1 MDKTE
6 PIAVSSFQAVIRFES
21 KETHW
26 HHPQQGDLLYVAAY
40 MISGVY
46 EHIYKG
52 QRYTLS
58 AGDVM
63 LYHGN
68 DVYEVFEREH
78 GHCIAAHFY
87 TAAPVNLHF
96 TILDGSTIP
105 QIKADFLR
113 LYKAYNRRDEYSWY
127 DCTAA
132 LYTIL
137 GKISRAIDSSGDYI
151 QRQRCANIIRARDYL
166 AENYND
172 PALSLDAAAAIAEV
186 SPRRFGELFR
196 RLYHV
201 TPGRYVTRLR
211 ISAAEDMLRM
221 KSYTVA
227 EIAASVGYAS
237 PGYFC
242 RVFTRETGVPPS
254 RFMERG

>member
-1 MDKTE
+1 
-6 PIAVSSFQAVIRFES
+6 
-21 KETHW
+21 
-26 HHPQQGDLLYVAAY
+26 
-40 MISGVY
+40 
-46 EHIYKG
+46 
-52 QRYTLS
+52 
-58 AGDVM
+58 M
-63 LYHGN
+63 LYHS
-68 DVYEVFEREH
+68 DDTFEVFERKH
-78 GHCIAAHFY
+78 GHCIAAHFR
-87 TAAPVNLHF
+87 TAEPDDLHF
-96 TILDGSTIP
+96 TILDGTKIP
-105 QIKADFLR
+105 QIKADFQRML
-113 LYKAYNRRDEYSWY
+113 KAYNRRDAYSWFE
-127 DCTAA
+127 TLAE
-132 LYTIL
+132 LYAIL
-137 GKISRAIDSSGDYI
+137 GKVRRAADYEEDYI
-151 QRQRCANIIRARDYL
+151 QHQKYANVIRARDYL
-166 AENYND
+166 AENFSD